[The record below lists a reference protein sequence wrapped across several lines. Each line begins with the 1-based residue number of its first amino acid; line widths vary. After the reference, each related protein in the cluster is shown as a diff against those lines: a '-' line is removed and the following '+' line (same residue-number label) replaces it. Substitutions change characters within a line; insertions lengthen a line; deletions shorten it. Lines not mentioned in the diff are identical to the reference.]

1 MYPSHQH
8 FHNSEVSWR
17 WLIVMRHEHASTSY
31 RSSIQT
37 AIYKVLA
44 VRSSTLN
51 LPKTRTHRGS
61 DVAIHHFP
69 FRATSQKVLL
79 RPLQFF
85 RAQDEIVPWR
95 TCGTLEW
102 PKGGPTI
109 WEMGSRPIK
118 SQLLMR
124 IFIYK
129 LDSVGLLFSNDA
141 KTWNFQLQFAKRH
154 ASALQAISP
163 LTSAHHT

>member
-17 WLIVMRHEHASTSY
+17 WLIVMRREHASTSY

-102 PKGGPTI
+102 PKGVQPSERWDHAQSSLSCWCVFSYI
-109 WEMGSRPIK
+109 NWI
-118 SQLLMR
+118 QLAYFLKR
-124 IFIYK
+124 CQDLEFPAA
-129 LDSVGLLFSNDA
+129 VCQTTCQCTPSN
-141 KTWNFQLQFAKRH
+141 F
-154 ASALQAISP
+154 P

>member
-1 MYPSHQH
+1 MYIPSHQH
-8 FHNSEVSWR
+8 FHNSEVSRR

-37 AIYKVLA
+37 ATYKVLA

-61 DVAIHHFP
+61 GVAIHHFP

-95 TCGTLEW
+95 TCGALGW
-102 PKGGPTI
+102 PKGVQLSERGKVFSDGI
-109 WEMGSRPIK
+109 LGSGPIK
-118 SQLLMR
+118 SQL
-124 IFIYK
+124 
-129 LDSVGLLFSNDA
+129 
-141 KTWNFQLQFAKRH
+141 QLVMC
-154 ASALQAISP
+154 
-163 LTSAHHT
+163 